1 MRIVGGTFRG
11 RPLVA
16 PEGRDAVRPTA
27 DRTREAVFNILMHRF
42 QGQGFTF
49 YDARTLDVFAGTGA
63 MGLEAL
69 SRGAGRVTF
78 LEQDGAALRALD
90 ANVRAMRADEDT
102 DVVKGDATRP
112 PTAPARHELVFLDP
126 PYDRDLLTPALS
138 ALARAGWLAP
148 DALCVAEHRFS
159 DDLTAPDGFEVLDER
174 RYGKA
179 KVTFLRWV
187 AR

>member
-1 MRIVGGTFRG
+1 MRIIGGRLRG
-11 RPLVA
+11 RPLAA

-69 SRGAGRVTF
+69 SRGSGRVTF
-78 LEQDGAALRALD
+78 LEQDPQALAALRENLS
-90 ANVRAMRADEDT
+90 AMKVEAEV

-112 PTAPARHELVFLDP
+112 ATAPARHELVFLDP
-126 PYDRDLLTPALS
+126 PYDKDLLLPALT
-138 ALARAGWLAP
+138 ALAKAGWFAP
-148 DALCVAEHRFS
+148 DALCVAEHRFT
-159 DDLTAPDGFEVLDER
+159 DDLQAPDGFEVLDER

-179 KVTFLRWV
+179 KVTFLRWGG
-187 AR
+187 

>member
-1 MRIVGGTFRG
+1 MRIIGGRLHG

-16 PEGRDAVRPTA
+16 PEGRDAVRPTS

-49 YDARTLDVFAGTGA
+49 FDARTLDAFAGTGA

-78 LEQDGAALRALD
+78 LEQDGQALAALA
-90 ANVRAMRADEDT
+90 ANVQAMKVEREV

-112 PTAPARHELVFLDP
+112 PPAPSAHELVFLDP
-126 PYDRDLLTPALS
+126 PYDQDLLLPALA
-138 ALARAGWLAP
+138 ALARQGWLAP
-148 DALCVAEHRFS
+148 DALCVAEHRFTE
-159 DDLTAPDGFEVLDER
+159 DLEAPDGFEVLDER

-179 KVTFLRWV
+179 KVTFLRYGG
-187 AR
+187 